1 MKFGKYLFVPWLIL
15 AVYTVL
21 SLYNGV
27 SGVVPYRELLW
38 ERRKILENLDKLQ
51 MTNKQLEGIMDALL
65 YDSETIRIKARELG
79 YGERDERFIR
89 IVGLPGVR
97 RSELRPGTI
106 RTAAQPRHGSV
117 KAYRLFACC
126 TGLILL
132 ALFVSW
138 DVLQQRG
145 APGQRRRIPRT
156 TYP

>member
-1 MKFGKYLFVPWLIL
+1 MKFGKYLLVPWLIL
-15 AVYTVL
+15 AVYTIL

-51 MTNKQLEGIMDALL
+51 MTNGQLEGIMDALL

-89 IVGLPGVR
+89 IVGLSGVR
-97 RSELRPGTI
+97 RSELRPGAI
-106 RTAAQPRHGSV
+106 RTAGQPPHGSV
-117 KAYRLFACC
+117 KAYRIFACC

-138 DVLQQRG
+138 DILQHRSI
-145 APGQRRRIPRT
+145 QRRRIPGGLWHL
-156 TYP
+156 